1 MSFHFLQSLFNPQ
14 SIAVI
19 GASARPQRIG
29 NVLMRNLLAGGFG
42 GVIMPVNP
50 KREAVAGVLTY
61 PTVAALPQTP
71 DLAIICTPAATIP
84 ALIEDIGRRG
94 TRAAIIMA
102 GYLSTT
108 LDADGRPLDEVIL
121 EAARRHGVRLLGG
134 STLGIVVPKSG
145 INATFSQ
152 MRVQPGKLGFVSQSD
167 AVGTMVLDW
176 ALPKKVGF
184 SHFVSLGDA
193 LDIGFGE
200 VLDFLASDPDTQA
213 ILLYIESIRDRRS
226 FMAAARAAARNKP
239 VVAIKAG
246 RAPRQRLLGISD
258 PLFLDLPNLIS
269 SDDVFDAVLRRAGI
283 LRVEHLD
290 ELFGAVETVVRSRPM
305 SGSRLV
311 AISNGGGGGIMA
323 EDSLYLG
330 GYAMPALSEQTVA
343 RLRRILPPSWDGCNP
358 IDIRVDASAE
368 RYAAVL
374 KALCEENAANAIL
387 VMHTPNALTN
397 SRDIAETVIKA
408 AQSITCNLL
417 TCWIGDESVAA
428 ERMRFVDAG
437 IPTFATPGHGARAF
451 LHIDNHRLAREL
463 LMQVPPS
470 IPSSFSP
477 DVEGA
482 RSIVGGALGE
492 GRTRLT
498 EAESKAIFSAYGIA
512 VVPTYPAADPLQA
525 AQVAQRIGLPVAL
538 TVMSR
543 DLRRKWDIG
552 GVALNLE
559 TAEAV
564 AAAARGMIERARLM
578 CPEVTIGGF
587 NVQAMVPRGQARQL
601 IVGVA
606 SDPLFGPLI
615 IFGEG
620 GRAVE
625 VFRDMSV
632 GLPPLNLPL
641 AHDLIRRSR
650 AAALLETHHG
660 YPAADREA
668 IALVLTK
675 VSQLLI
681 DLPQIV
687 ELDINPLF
695 ADHLGVT
702 VVDAHIQL
710 SAAPINPYRLAIQPY
725 PQALEQA
732 ATLRNGRPVLFRPIR
747 PEDEAAHYAFLAQ
760 MSEQDLVYRFFHY
773 IKELP
778 RRDMARLTQIDY
790 DREMAFI
797 ASATGADG
805 KPETL
810 GVVRA
815 VAAPDSDVAEFAIII
830 RSDLK
835 GQGLG
840 SGLLR
845 KMIDYSAARGIRS
858 FTGDVMYDNQP
869 MLNLLKAFGFS
880 FGRAEEAGIVRCT
893 LDLQPAPIH
902 T

>member
-29 NVLMRNLLAGGFG
+29 NVVMRNLLAGGYG
-42 GVIMPVNP
+42 GIIMPVNP
-50 KREAVAGVLTY
+50 KRKAVAGVLTY
-61 PTVAALPQTP
+61 PSVAALPQTP
-71 DLAIICTPAATIP
+71 DLAILCTPAATIP
-84 ALIEDIGRRG
+84 SLIEELGRRG

-102 GYLSTT
+102 GYLATT
-108 LDADGRPLDEVIL
+108 HDSDGRPLDTVIL
-121 EAARRHGVRLLGG
+121 EAARRHGLRVLGG
-134 STLGIVVPKSG
+134 STLGILVPKAG

-152 MRVQPGKLGFVSQSD
+152 MRVEPGKLAFVSQSD

-176 ALPKKVGF
+176 ALPKRVGF

-246 RAPRQRLLGISD
+246 RAPHRRMAAGAEASVLGMA
-258 PLFLDLPNLIS
+258 NLIS

-330 GYAMPALSEQTVA
+330 GYSMPVLDEQTVA
-343 RLRRILPPSWDGCNP
+343 KLRRILPASWDGRNP
-358 IDIRVDASAE
+358 IDIRVDASAA
-368 RYAAVL
+368 RYEAVL
-374 KALCEENAANAIL
+374 KALCEERAADAIL
-387 VMHTPNALTN
+387 VMHTPNAL
-397 SRDIAETVIKA
+397 SSSSEIAESVISA
-408 AQSITCNLL
+408 AKSITCTLL
-417 TCWIGDESVAA
+417 TCWVGDESVAA
-428 ERMRFVDAG
+428 ERMRFVAAG
-437 IPTFATPGHGARAF
+437 IPTFTTPGHGARAF

-470 IPSSFSP
+470 ISSSFTP
-477 DVEGA
+477 DVDGA
-482 RSIVGGALGE
+482 RQVLRAALAQ
-492 GRTRLT
+492 GRMQLT
-498 EAESKAIFSAYGIA
+498 EAESKSVLSAYGIP
-512 VVPTYPAADPLQA
+512 VVTTHAAADPEDA
-525 AQVAQRIGLPVAL
+525 AQIAQRIGLPVAL
-538 TVMSR
+538 AVMSR

-564 AAAARGMIERARLM
+564 AAAARGMIERAKVT
-578 CPEVTIGGF
+578 CPDVTISGF
-587 NVQAMVPRGQARQL
+587 NLQSMLRRGHARQL
-601 IVGVA
+601 LVGITT
-606 SDPLFGPLI
+606 DPLFGPLI

-620 GRAVE
+620 GRAAGIY
-625 VFRDMSV
+625 RDMAV

-641 AHDLIRRSR
+641 AHDLISRSR
-650 AAALLETHHG
+650 AAVLFEPHRG
-660 YPAADREA
+660 DPAVDREA
-668 IALVLTK
+668 IALMLTK

-681 DLPQIV
+681 DLPEIV

-695 ADHLGVT
+695 ADNKGVT
-702 VVDAHIQL
+702 AVDAHIQL
-710 SAAPINPYRLAIQPY
+710 SAAPVNPHRFAIQPY
-725 PQALEQA
+725 PKGLEQA
-732 ATLRNGRPVLFRPIR
+732 TTLRSGRPVLFRPIR
-747 PEDEAAHYAFLAQ
+747 PEDEAAHYVFLSH

-773 IKELP
+773 VKVIP

-790 DREMAFI
+790 DREMAFV
-797 ASATGADG
+797 ASAPGADG
-805 KPETL
+805 EAETL
-810 GVVRA
+810 GVVRI
-815 VAAPDSDVAEFAIII
+815 VATPDNETAEFAIII
-830 RSDLK
+830 RSDMK

-840 SGLLR
+840 SGLMR
-845 KMIDYSAARGIRS
+845 KMIDYSRERGIRIFS
-858 FTGDVMYDNQP
+858 GDVMYDNQP
-869 MLNLLKAFGFS
+869 MLDLLKRFGFT
-880 FGRAEEAGIVRCT
+880 FGRSEEPGIVRCR
-893 LDLQPAPIH
+893 LDLQPAPA
-902 T
+902 

>member
-50 KREAVAGVLTY
+50 KRKAVAGVLTY
-61 PTVAALPQTP
+61 PNVATLPHTP

-84 ALIEDIGRRG
+84 SLIEDLGRRG
-94 TRAAIIMA
+94 THAAIIMA
-102 GYLSTT
+102 GNLSTT
-108 LDADGRPLDEVIL
+108 LNSDGQPLGDTIL
-121 EAARRHGVRLLGG
+121 EAARRHGIRLLGG
-134 STLGIVVPKSG
+134 STLGILVPKAG

-152 MRVQPGKLGFVSQSD
+152 MRVEPGKLGFVSQSD

-213 ILLYIESIRDRRS
+213 ILLYIESIRDRRG

-246 RAPRQRLLGISD
+246 RAPHRHPQEMAGPLSLGM
-258 PLFLDLPNLIS
+258 PALIS

-290 ELFGAVETVVRSRPM
+290 ELFGAVETVVRSRSM

-330 GYAMPALSEQTVA
+330 GYAMPAIDPQTAA
-343 RLRRILPPSWDGCNP
+343 RLRQILPASWDGCNP
-358 IDIRVDASAE
+358 IDIRVDASAA
-368 RYAAVL
+368 RYEAVL
-374 KALCEENAANAIL
+374 KALYEERAADAIL
-387 VMHTPNALTN
+387 VMHTPNALC
-397 SRDIAETVIKA
+397 SSSEIAETVIKA
-408 AQSITCNLL
+408 AKAMTCNLL

-428 ERMRFVDAG
+428 ERARFVDAG
-437 IPTFATPGHGARAF
+437 IPTFTTPGHGARAF

-470 IPSSFSP
+470 VSSTFNP
-477 DVEGA
+477 DVDGA
-482 RSIVGGALGE
+482 RALICGALSS
-492 GRTRLT
+492 GRTQLT
-498 EAESKAIFSAYGIA
+498 EAESKAILTAYGIP
-512 VVPTYPAADPLQA
+512 VVPTYPARDPQQA
-525 AQVAQRIGLPVAL
+525 AQIAQHIGFPVAMS
-538 TVMSR
+538 VMSPDVR
-543 DLRRKWDIG
+543 HTWDIG

-559 TAEAV
+559 TAGAV
-564 AAAARGMIERARLM
+564 EAAARGMIERARIKYSD
-578 CPEVTIGGF
+578 VIVSGF
-587 NVQAMVPRGQARQL
+587 NLQSMVPRNHSRQL
-601 IVGVA
+601 LVGVA
-606 SDPLFGPLI
+606 TDPLFGPLI

-620 GRAVE
+620 GRTAGIH
-625 VFRDMSV
+625 RDMSV

-641 AHDLIRRSR
+641 AHDLIGRNR
-650 AAALLETHHG
+650 AGALLEARQG
-660 YPAADREA
+660 FPAADRDA

-675 VSQLLI
+675 ISQLLI
-681 DLPQIV
+681 DLPEII
-687 ELDINPLF
+687 ELDINPMF
-695 ADHLGVT
+695 ADDKGVT
-702 VVDAHIQL
+702 VLAAQIEL
-710 SAAPINPYRLAIQPY
+710 SSAAIIPHRFAIQPY
-725 PQALEQA
+725 PKSLEEP
-732 ATLRNGRPVLFRPIR
+732 ATLRDGRPVLFRPIR
-747 PEDEAAHYAFLAQ
+747 PEDEAAHYVFLSH
-760 MSEQDLVYRFFHY
+760 MSEQDLMYRFFHY
-773 IKELP
+773 VKQIP

-797 ASATGADG
+797 AIAQGDDAE
-805 KPETL
+805 PETL
-810 GVVRA
+810 GVVRI
-815 VAAPDSDVAEFAIII
+815 VAAPDNHTAEFAIII
-830 RSDLK
+830 RSDMK
-835 GQGLG
+835 GQGIG

-845 KMIDYSAARGIRS
+845 KIINYCRERGMRIFS
-858 FTGDVMYDNQP
+858 GDVMYDNQP
-869 MLNLLKAFGFS
+869 MLDLLKAFGFS
-880 FGRAEEAGIVRCT
+880 FGRSEEAGIVRCT
-893 LDLQPAPIH
+893 LNLQASPAPV
-902 T
+902 